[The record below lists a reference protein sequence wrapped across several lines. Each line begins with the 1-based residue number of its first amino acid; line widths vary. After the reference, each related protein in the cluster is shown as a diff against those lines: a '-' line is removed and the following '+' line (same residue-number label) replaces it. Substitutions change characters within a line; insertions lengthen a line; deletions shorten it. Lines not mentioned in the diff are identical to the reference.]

1 MKKLSIIL
9 LSMMTFVPML
19 AQERVF
25 HAIVAADGSG
35 DYTSLNAAIATIPK
49 QHVDRYIIY
58 VKPGTYREHVHIDAS
73 LSNISV
79 IGDDMDKVFIIDSL
93 VSGGPKAVRVELAA
107 TVVAAAN
114 DVYFEGL
121 SFVNAWGHNRQQ
133 GPQALAL
140 YTMGDK
146 IALNR
151 CGLWSYQDTYRTS
164 NGDNARNY
172 LTHCTIEGAVDF
184 IYGSANAYFDA
195 CTLLVNRKKGGYIV
209 APKHAA
215 TTKWGYVFKN
225 CTITALGNPSETT
238 VWLGRPWSHNPKAV
252 YINTKAEVNIPAEGW
267 YDHMHGLPAVFA
279 EYNTM
284 NMKGHQMDLS
294 RRINRYY
301 LINDKKDTLWCTA
314 KNTLTEEEA
323 ARYTVDNVMKG
334 NDEWQPTMVCR
345 QLPKVIV
352 EHRKHSL
359 KWHAMDGA
367 IGYIVYKD
375 GQYLASIKDTTFRI
389 RHKGQYTVKAISQ
402 YGAIGK

>member
-140 YTMGDK
+140 YTMGVK
-146 IALNR
+146 ILIERQMVIMPA
-151 CGLWSYQDTYRTS
+151 
-164 NGDNARNY
+164 
-172 LTHCTIEGAVDF
+172 TI
-184 IYGSANAYFDA
+184 
-195 CTLLVNRKKGGYIV
+195 
-209 APKHAA
+209 
-215 TTKWGYVFKN
+215 
-225 CTITALGNPSETT
+225 
-238 VWLGRPWSHNPKAV
+238 
-252 YINTKAEVNIPAEGW
+252 
-267 YDHMHGLPAVFA
+267 
-279 EYNTM
+279 
-284 NMKGHQMDLS
+284 
-294 RRINRYY
+294 
-301 LINDKKDTLWCTA
+301 
-314 KNTLTEEEA
+314 
-323 ARYTVDNVMKG
+323 
-334 NDEWQPTMVCR
+334 
-345 QLPKVIV
+345 
-352 EHRKHSL
+352 
-359 KWHAMDGA
+359 
-367 IGYIVYKD
+367 
-375 GQYLASIKDTTFRI
+375 
-389 RHKGQYTVKAISQ
+389 
-402 YGAIGK
+402 